1 MAHLPPVLMLYRR
14 LGLHWSLTIRKHC
27 YVSVTMLIGV
37 LRALGL
43 SCALTGYILRVSKH
57 TYRDPYDDILPVF
70 PRRIHTSNH
79 DPGVQGLYKSYTVP
93 VEPYY
98 PGILP
103 PADVPATSTLI
114 ILRFLTKPK
123 HAGENH
129 ALQFQGK

>member
-1 MAHLPPVLMLYRR
+1 MCV
-14 LGLHWSLTIRKHC
+14 
-27 YVSVTMLIGV
+27 
-37 LRALGL
+37 
-43 SCALTGYILRVSKH
+43 GYILSKH

-98 PGILP
+98 LGILP

-114 ILRFLTKPK
+114 ILRFPTKPK